1 MIDKNEIVNM
11 KQNFDRLKHVDENGR
26 EYWYAHELSKAMGY
40 SEYGKFKP
48 AIGRAMDQMKAVGK
62 NPDEHIAQV
71 SESFISGNRTERK
84 VDGYKLSKLAAYN
97 VAMNAD
103 PKKTEVA
110 FAQEY
115 FLQNTAKAE
124 IIQQRIEDKQYISI
138 RSELTEKN
146 RKLAGTLLNH
156 DVPASKIG
164 VVLDAGDKGFF
175 DMGTQEVKNA
185 LGVPSN
191 KPLADVLG
199 AEVASYKTTA
209 QFIAERRI
217 NINNANGV
225 KETSDIVYDS
235 NRAVR
240 ELVQHETGEVPEN
253 LITGE
258 DVKVV
263 ERRYKKQNE
272 ALEKALKESPAL
284 QNFAEEN
291 F

>member
-1 MIDKNEIVNM
+1 M
-11 KQNFDRLKHVDENGR
+11 GYR
-26 EYWYAHELSKAMGY
+26 EYSN
-40 SEYGKFKP
+40 FKP
-48 AIGRAMDQMKAVGK
+48 AIDRAASQMKSVGK
-62 NPDEHIAQV
+62 NPDEHLVQV
-71 SESFISGNRTERK
+71 HEMLPIGNGAEK
-84 VDGYKLSKLAAYN
+84 SVDGYKMDKLAAYN

-103 PKKTEVA
+103 PKKIEVA

-115 FLQNTAKAE
+115 FLQSTAKAE
-124 IIQQRIEDKQYISI
+124 VIQQRLEDKQYITV
-138 RSELTEKN
+138 RSELAEKN
-146 RKLAGTLLNH
+146 KNLAGTLLNH
-156 DVPASKIG
+156 DVPASKLG

-175 DMGTQEVKNA
+175 NMGTQEVKNA
-185 LGVPSN
+185 LGVPNN

-217 NINNANGV
+217 NANNANGV

>member
-1 MIDKNEIVNM
+1 MNKNEITTM
-11 KQNFDRLKHVDENGR
+11 KTAFDSYKHVDENGVDF
-26 EYWYAHELSKAMGY
+26 WYAHELSKAMGY
-40 SEYGKFKP
+40 SEYRNFKP
-48 AIGRAMDQMKAVGK
+48 AIDRAASQMKSVGK
-62 NPDEHIAQV
+62 NPDEHLVQV
-71 SESFISGNRTERK
+71 HEMLPIGNGAEK
-84 VDGYKLSKLAAYN
+84 SVDGYKMDKLAAYN

-103 PKKTEVA
+103 PKKIEVA

-115 FLQNTAKAE
+115 FLQSTAKAE
-124 IIQQRIEDKQYISI
+124 VIQQRLEDKQYITV
-138 RSELTEKN
+138 RSELAEKN
-146 RKLAGTLLNH
+146 KNLAGTLLNH
-156 DVPASKIG
+156 DVPASKLG

-175 DMGTQEVKNA
+175 NMGTQEVKNT
-185 LGVPSN
+185 LGVPNN

-217 NINNANGV
+217 NTNNANGV